1 MADEL
6 VSGLLKDV
14 DLRVVLVTAGALS
27 RKARALHSAEPAAA
41 ALLAQGLVSAAL
53 LAALQKEQGGRI
65 NLQLEC
71 DGPVRGMFADAVAGG
86 TVRGYLKNPYVSFT
100 GGEGAYHWRPVLGN
114 SGFLSV
120 LREQGGGEYYRSSVE
135 LQAFDFPRDLERYFH
150 TSEQVQTRLGIEL
163 VPAKVDGAGA
173 LDPLGQVA
181 GLLLQPLPDG
191 DPEAFKALGAGL
203 PERLARVLGEQAA
216 DGAGGA
222 VGLLRALFAR
232 PDLEIM
238 SRYPLDFECG
248 CSRERVKRALLAMGQ
263 AELEDVIATDKKAEA
278 TCQFC
283 TTQYVITEEE
293 LRELLASAVAKGQ
306 GGPAGG

>member
-41 ALLAQGLVSAAL
+41 ALLAQGLASAAL
-53 LAALQKEQGGRI
+53 LAALQKDQGRI

-100 GGEGAYHWRPVLGN
+100 GGEGEYHWRPVLGN

-120 LREQGGGEYYRSSVE
+120 LRDLGGGEYYRSSVE
-135 LQAFDFPRDLERYFH
+135 LQAFDFPRDLERYFLA
-150 TSEQVQTRLGIEL
+150 SEQVQTRLALEL
-163 VPAKVDGAGA
+163 VRGADGSAAPGDA
-173 LDPLGQVA
+173 LGQVA
-181 GLLLQPLPDG
+181 GVLVQPLPNG
-191 DPEAFKALGAGL
+191 DPEAFRELGAKL
-203 PERLARVLGEQAA
+203 SERLVRALGEQAGDA
-216 DGAGGA
+216 AGGA
-222 VGLLRALFAR
+222 VGLLRALFDR

-293 LRELLASAVAKGQ
+293 LRELLASAQAKG
-306 GGPAGG
+306 

>member
-41 ALLAQGLVSAAL
+41 ALLAQGLASAAL
-53 LAALQKEQGGRI
+53 LAALQKAKGRI

-71 DGPVRGMFADAVAGG
+71 DGPVRGMFADAEAGG

-100 GGEGAYHWRPVLGN
+100 GGEGEYHWRPVLGN

-120 LREQGGGEYYRSSVE
+120 LRDLGGGEYYRSSVE
-135 LQAFDFPRDLERYFH
+135 LQAFDFPQDLERYFH
-150 TSEQVQTRLGIEL
+150 ASEQVQTRLALEL
-163 VPAKVDGAGA
+163 VPGPVGSEAGA
-173 LDPLGQVA
+173 AGGAPRHDALGQVV
-181 GLLLQPLPDG
+181 GVLLQPLPDG
-191 DPEAFKALGAGL
+191 DPQAFRELGQDL
-203 PERLARVLGEQAA
+203 SQRLLRVLGEQAKDGA
-216 DGAGGA
+216 DGSA

-232 PDLEIM
+232 DDLEIM

-248 CSRERVKRALLAMGQ
+248 CSRERVKRALLAMGK
-263 AELEDVIATDKKAEA
+263 AELEDVLATDKKAEA

-283 TTQYVITEEE
+283 TTQYVITEDE
-293 LRELLASAVAKGQ
+293 LRELLASATQ
-306 GGPAGG
+306 G

>member
-41 ALLAQGLVSAAL
+41 ALLSQGLTGAAL
-53 LAALQKEQGGRI
+53 LAALQKEKGRI

-71 DGPVRGMFADAVAGG
+71 DGPVRGMFADAEAGG

-100 GGEGAYHWRPVLGN
+100 GGEGRYHWRPVLGN

-120 LREQGGGEYYRSSVE
+120 LRDLGKGEYYRSSVE
-135 LQAFDFPRDLERYFH
+135 LQAFDFPQDLERYF
-150 TSEQVQTRLGIEL
+150 TASEQVQTRLAIEFL
-163 VPAKVDGAGA
+163 PAGSE
-173 LDPLGQVA
+173 PLGQVV
-181 GLLLQPLPDG
+181 GVLLQPLPDG
-191 DPEAFKALGAGL
+191 DLEAFRDLSAGL
-203 PERLARVLGEQAA
+203 SERLVRAAGEQA
-216 DGAGGA
+216 GEGGPSGGA
-222 VGLLRALFAR
+222 AGLLRALFPR
-232 PDLEIM
+232 PDLEVM

-248 CSRERVKRALLAMGQ
+248 CSRERVKRALLAMGR
-263 AELEDVIATDKKAEA
+263 AELEDVLATDKKAEA

-283 TTQYVITEEE
+283 TTQYVISEEE
-293 LRELLASAVAKGQ
+293 IRELVASATKA
-306 GGPAGG
+306 

>member
-53 LAALQKEQGGRI
+53 LAALQKEKGRI

-71 DGPVRGMFADAVAGG
+71 DGPLRGMFADAEAGG
-86 TVRGYLKNPYVSFT
+86 TVRGYVKNPYVSFT
-100 GGEGAYHWRPVLGN
+100 GGEGEYHWRPALGN

-120 LREQGGGEYYRSSVE
+120 LRDLGGGEYYRSSVE

-150 TSEQVQTRLGIEL
+150 ASEQVQTRIALEL
-163 VPAKVDGAGA
+163 VPGPVDGKPDA
-173 LDPLGQVA
+173 LGQVV
-181 GLLLQPLPDG
+181 GVLLQPLPDG
-191 DPEAFKALGAGL
+191 DPQTFRELGEAL
-203 PERLARVLGEQAA
+203 PQRLLRVMGEQAKEGA
-216 DGAGGA
+216 DGSAL
-222 VGLLRALFAR
+222 GLLRALFGR
-232 PDLEIM
+232 DDLEIM

-248 CSRERVKRALLAMGQ
+248 CSRERVKRALLAMGR
-263 AELEDVIATDKKAEA
+263 AELEDVLATDKKAEA

-283 TTQYVITEEE
+283 TTQYVITEAE
-293 LRELLASAVAKGQ
+293 LRELLASASQ
-306 GGPAGG
+306 G

>member
-53 LAALQKEQGGRI
+53 MAALQKEKGRI

-71 DGPVRGMFADAVAGG
+71 DGPVRGMFADAEAGG

-114 SGFLSV
+114 AGFLSV
-120 LREQGGGEYYRSSVE
+120 LRDLGGGEYYRSSVE
-135 LQAFDFPRDLERYFH
+135 LQAFDFPRDLERYFNA
-150 TSEQVQTRLGIEL
+150 SEQVQTRVALEL
-163 VPAKVDGAGA
+163 LPAAVEGSPDA
-173 LDPLGQVA
+173 LGQVV
-181 GLLLQPLPDG
+181 GVLLQPLPDG
-191 DPEAFKALGAGL
+191 DPEAFRALGTAL
-203 PERLARVLGEQAA
+203 PERLVRVLGEQAKDGA
-216 DGAGGA
+216 DGSAL
-222 VGLLRALFAR
+222 GLLRALFGR
-232 PDLEIM
+232 DDLEIM

-248 CSRERVKRALLAMGQ
+248 CSRERVKRALLAMGK
-263 AELEDVIATDKKAEA
+263 AELTDVLATDKKAEA

-283 TTQYVITEEE
+283 TTQYVITEAE
-293 LRELLASAVAKGQ
+293 LRELLASATQ
-306 GGPAGG
+306 D

>member
-27 RKARALHSAEPAAA
+27 RKARALHTAEPAAA

-53 LAALQKEQGGRI
+53 LAALQKEKGRI

-71 DGPVRGMFADAVAGG
+71 DGPARGMFADAEAGG
-86 TVRGYLKNPYVSFT
+86 TVRGYVKNPYVTFT
-100 GGEGAYHWRPVLGN
+100 GGEGEYHWRPVLGN

-120 LREQGGGEYYRSSVE
+120 LRDLGGGEYYRSSVE
-135 LQAFDFPRDLERYFH
+135 LQAFDFPRDLERYFL
-150 TSEQVQTRLGIEL
+150 TSEQVQTRLAVEL
-163 VPAKVDGAGA
+163 VPGAVGEA
-173 LDPLGQVA
+173 RDALGQVA
-181 GLLLQPLPDG
+181 GVLVQPLPDG
-191 DPEAFKALGAGL
+191 DPEAFRELGANLSERLVRALGQQAG
-203 PERLARVLGEQAA
+203 
-216 DGAGGA
+216 DGAGGT
-222 VGLLRALFAR
+222 VGLLRALFDR

-293 LRELLASAVAKGQ
+293 LRELLASAQAKG
-306 GGPAGG
+306 